1 MLAGFSFYTL
11 FYVYSAAV
19 LPISFFYLKKTR
31 LFSLKTETS
40 IDYRVIIIIS
50 VLALAGALLS
60 LLSIRPDADD
70 VNYLSRAVY
79 YFENPRVPLDFE
91 FHNHAPA
98 GFDFRS
104 LLFTFPVIELFWTYL
119 AMVFNVHPLGV
130 YHFAAPALGGAMIP
144 LAWFLLLSK
153 FTDNQKAAAL
163 GTAVIMAYLC
173 VDGITHRS
181 FGSFAFG
188 RIWQGK
194 GMVLAIVLPLLAAY
208 SLDFLSNSKSR
219 GFVKLAM
226 LGIAA
231 VGLAYT
237 AFFIYPFM
245 VLLLGFAYVIA
256 YGKEARF
263 FKVIPVYFVSIFYVF
278 ISAIIV
284 LIDAKRAGKAETL
297 NEGWPISLS
306 GIMDFVFGGYFTF
319 SSMTL
324 YASAILVIILLKG
337 VQRRFIIR
345 WLIFTFLF
353 FLNPITGELVAKNLT
368 SPNAYWRLLYLL
380 PFPLLPGLVVV
391 SVFEKTP
398 AFDRF
403 LFPLF
408 SAIIAFAVLFN
419 FVPNKISVFGKVDF
433 GLRYKLDQQI
443 ESDVREMLAVALDGP
458 MLSPVIYSSVI
469 PLFTSR
475 LPQVAVRIVELEF
488 FAAVNGQQAAAKKR
502 VEAVRF
508 VSGDNSSQNFQ
519 SLAEVTRENIST
531 VVLEKYVAGLPET
544 IEVMKMN
551 GFRLMLTGRSFVLY
565 SKYDATS

>member
-1 MLAGFSFYTL
+1 MSRSRKERFPPICPTPLSKCIFKRRSLACLIFSRISPSQERAKRYPSRSIIDFGWSNVQGNSFGYGVEIEDVNQLFSGEARDKLGSRNGIGDYGTAALMLNSEAKRNSASELFVDGIFELFILIFSLCTLLAHLFMLAGFSFYTL

-40 IDYRVIIIIS
+40 VDFRVIIIIS

-163 GTAVIMAYLC
+163 GTAVIMAYLR

-181 FGSFAFG
+181 FGNFAFV

-194 GMVLAIVLPLLAAY
+194 VMVLAIVLPLLAAY

-219 GFVKLAM
+219 YFLKLVM
-226 LGIAA
+226 LGITA

-237 AFFIYPFM
+237 AF
-245 VLLLGFAYVIA
+245 
-256 YGKEARF
+256 
-263 FKVIPVYFVSIFYVF
+263 
-278 ISAIIV
+278 
-284 LIDAKRAGKAETL
+284 
-297 NEGWPISLS
+297 
-306 GIMDFVFGGYFTF
+306 
-319 SSMTL
+319 
-324 YASAILVIILLKG
+324 
-337 VQRRFIIR
+337 
-345 WLIFTFLF
+345 
-353 FLNPITGELVAKNLT
+353 
-368 SPNAYWRLLYLL
+368 
-380 PFPLLPGLVVV
+380 
-391 SVFEKTP
+391 
-398 AFDRF
+398 
-403 LFPLF
+403 
-408 SAIIAFAVLFN
+408 
-419 FVPNKISVFGKVDF
+419 
-433 GLRYKLDQQI
+433 
-443 ESDVREMLAVALDGP
+443 
-458 MLSPVIYSSVI
+458 
-469 PLFTSR
+469 
-475 LPQVAVRIVELEF
+475 
-488 FAAVNGQQAAAKKR
+488 
-502 VEAVRF
+502 
-508 VSGDNSSQNFQ
+508 
-519 SLAEVTRENIST
+519 
-531 VVLEKYVAGLPET
+531 
-544 IEVMKMN
+544 
-551 GFRLMLTGRSFVLY
+551 
-565 SKYDATS
+565 